1 MDAPNKRIL
10 FATHACYLD
19 EANSAALASRA
30 LMQAMARQGFDVE
43 VLCGSM
49 LDVAE
54 DVNIERW
61 LAGRFEGI
69 EKEGRGEFSVNALG
83 VRAEV
88 PDHFRLTVSG
98 ILVSV
103 HRWHVARPHD
113 PEADEC
119 SGFLRLLDA
128 TLDRFRPHIL
138 AGYGGSRI
146 QHEAFRRARDRGIAT
161 VFTLHN
167 FSYTRLQPFAHVD
180 AVLVASEFS
189 ADFHHEA
196 MGLNCT
202 AIPYLVDFD
211 RVVAEPEERK
221 YVTFVNPTAER
232 GVYPFARIADELGRR
247 RPDIPMLVVEGRGD
261 ERTLANCGL
270 ELRERG
276 TVNLMEWT
284 PDHRDF
290 WAQTR
295 VCLLPSL
302 QWETQPMIAVEAM
315 ANGIPVV
322 GSDRGG
328 IPETLGKAGIV
339 LPLPDRLTPST
350 QALPS
355 PEEIARW
362 VDAVI
367 RLWDDGEWYE
377 EQRQRSSAEAR
388 RWDPCVLEPAYARFF
403 GTLVPGHKSNGAV
416 TPRRRKAVVLVPHL
430 NGIEPETEQSLLAL
444 ERMGVR
450 VIRRVG
456 SSQIDVARNMLA
468 SEALHHGF
476 ESILFIDAD
485 IGFDPVDALRLLA
498 RPESVIS
505 GVYAKKG
512 RRELA
517 SLFAPGIKEIT
528 FGEMS
533 GLYPLRYAATGFL
546 RIRAEVLRRMINELD
561 LPLCNKRWGP
571 GEWPFFQPMVVPDPA
586 GYHYLGEDWAFS
598 YRLGQIGV
606 TPLAD
611 ASIRLWHY
619 GRYPYGWE
627 DAGTQHRRFRCFT
640 IRH

>member
-1 MDAPNKRIL
+1 VDAPNRRIL
-10 FATHACYLD
+10 FAAHACYLD
-19 EANSAALASRA
+19 DANSAALASRA
-30 LMQAMARQGFDVE
+30 LMQAMARQGFTVE

-49 LDVAE
+49 LDVVE
-54 DVNIERW
+54 DVDIGPW
-61 LAGRFEGI
+61 LAERFEGV
-69 EKEGRGEFSVNALG
+69 EEQGGGGVSVDASG
-83 VRAEV
+83 VRSEV
-88 PDHFRLTVSG
+88 PDHFRLTATG
-98 ILVSV
+98 IPVTV
-103 HRWHVARPHD
+103 HRWRVARPHE

-119 SGFLRLLDA
+119 AGFLRLLDA
-128 TLDRFRPHIL
+128 TLDRFRPHVL
-138 AGYGGSRI
+138 VGYGGSRI
-146 QHEAFRRARDRGIAT
+146 QCEAFRRARDRGIAT

-167 FSYTRLQPFAHVD
+167 FFYTRPQPFAHVD

-189 ADFHHEA
+189 ATFHHEA

-211 RVVAEPEERK
+211 RIVAEPEERK
-221 YVTFVNPTAER
+221 YVTFVNPSPEK
-232 GVYPFARIADELGRR
+232 GVYPFARIADELGRL

-261 ERTLANCGL
+261 ERTLASCGL

-276 TVNLMEWT
+276 TVNLMEPT

-290 WAQTR
+290 WPQTR

-302 QWETQPMIAVEAM
+302 EWEKQPMIAVEAM

-322 GSDRGG
+322 GSDRGSL
-328 IPETLGKAGIV
+328 PETLGKAGIV
-339 LPLPDRLTPST
+339 LPLPDRLTAAT
-350 QALPS
+350 TTLPGA
-355 PEEIARW
+355 EEVAPW

-367 RLWDDGEWYE
+367 RLWDDREWYE
-377 EQRQRSSAEAR
+377 EQRLRSLTEAR

-403 GTLVPGHKSNGAV
+403 NTLVPGHKANGQV
-416 TPRRRKAVVLVPHL
+416 TPGRRKSVVLVPHL

-444 ERMGVR
+444 ERTGVR

-476 ESILFIDAD
+476 ESILFVDAD
-485 IGFDPVDALRLLA
+485 IGFDPMDALRLLA
-498 RPESVIS
+498 RPEPVIS

-517 SLFAPGIKEIT
+517 SLFATDIKEIT
-528 FGEMS
+528 FGESS

-546 RIRAEVLRRMINELD
+546 RIRAEVLRRMIHELA
-561 LPLCNKRWGP
+561 LPLCNKRWGL
-571 GEWPFFQPMVVPDPA
+571 GEWPFFQPTIVPDPA

-611 ASIRLWHY
+611 TSIRLWHY

-627 DAGTQHRRFRCFT
+627 DAGTQHPRFRCFT